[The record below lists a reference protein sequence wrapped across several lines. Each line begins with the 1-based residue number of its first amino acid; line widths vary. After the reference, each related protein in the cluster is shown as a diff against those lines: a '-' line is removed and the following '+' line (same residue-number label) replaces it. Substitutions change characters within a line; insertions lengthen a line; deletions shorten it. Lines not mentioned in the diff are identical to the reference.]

1 MKPSRKLRRRAGFT
15 LVELL
20 LVIAILGILGTV
32 VVVNFGGESDKA
44 RRTATLTSIG
54 AIDQAIQIYKMN
66 TGRYPDNN
74 NGLKDL
80 TVGINDDEPLLK
92 ADSLNDAW
100 GQPFIYKREGKRYTI
115 RSKGADGVEGT
126 EDDLTN

>member
-1 MKPSRKLRRRAGFT
+1 MNASRKLRRRAGFT

-44 RRTATLTSIG
+44 RKTATLTSIG
-54 AIDQAIQIYKMN
+54 AINQAIQIYKMN
-66 TGRYPDNN
+66 TGRYPKSLD
-74 NGLKDL
+74 DL

-100 GQPFIYKREGKRYTI
+100 GMPFTYKLDGKRYTI
-115 RSKGADGVEGT
+115 RSAGADGVEGT

>member
-1 MKPSRKLRRRAGFT
+1 MNASRKLRRRAGFT

-54 AIDQAIQIYKMN
+54 AINQAIQIYKMN
-66 TGRYPDNN
+66 VGRYPKSLD
-74 NGLKDL
+74 DL

-100 GQPFIYKREGKRYTI
+100 GIPFTYKLDGKKYVI
-115 RSKGADGVEGT
+115 RSAGDDGVEGT

>member
-1 MKPSRKLRRRAGFT
+1 MNASRKLRRRVGFT

-44 RRTATLTSIG
+44 RKTATLTSIG
-54 AIDQAIQIYKMN
+54 AINQAIQIYKMN
-66 TGRYPDNN
+66 TGRYPKSLD
-74 NGLKDL
+74 DL

-100 GQPFIYKREGKRYTI
+100 GMPFTYKLDGKKYVI
-115 RSKGADGVEGT
+115 RSAGADGVEGT